1 MKKRLQKTKSYL
13 DENLFTNKNAI
24 QTIVKNSFWLLLAE
38 GINKGIL
45 FLITILIA
53 RHFSVEEYGIFGFVF
68 SLMTLIAMVADFGLS
83 NITIRELAKKR
94 PEAQTFFEN
103 TLSLKILLAFV
114 AFALMLVA
122 VLFLDPGIRM
132 LSIFAGTAIL
142 LGGMTDHLRSL
153 FRVSEHSQYEAIIK
167 ASSALTLLALV
178 GCATFLKLSLIYI
191 CAGYILANILGLS
204 LSLRLINQRIRFSL
218 NGLFIKDLV
227 KETWPMFLGLICTT
241 AFDQIDLIFIKAYRG
256 FAEAGLYQA
265 AYKLLYGFHLVGV
278 IHMAMFPRLASL
290 YAGGN
295 TFEYRR
301 VMRISTLSS
310 LIFLIPI
317 GFAATFF
324 PGEIIILVFGPQYD
338 AAATALQFLIWSGI
352 TAFICSFFAYTLI
365 ISGRQRLWLISVFC
379 ALALLLIIDVTLI
392 PRIGFLGAA
401 IGSFAGEVI
410 ALIIMM
416 IGIYSNRELRNL
428 FYSRNDGKS

>member
-1 MKKRLQKTKSYL
+1 MKENFKKIGGYL
-13 DENLFTNKNAI
+13 KKNLFSNKSTDQMI
-24 QTIVKNSFWLLLAE
+24 IKNSFWLLIAE
-38 GINKGIL
+38 GTNKGIL
-45 FLITILIA
+45 FLVAILIA
-53 RHFSVEEYGIFGFVF
+53 RHFTVDEYGVFGYVF
-68 SLMTLIAMVADFGLS
+68 SVMTLIAMVADFGLS

-114 AFALMLVA
+114 AFVFMLV
-122 VLFLDPGIRM
+122 VVFFLDPGIRM
-132 LSIFAGTAIL
+132 LSILAGTAIL
-142 LGGMTDHLRSL
+142 LGGITDHLRTL
-153 FRVSEHSQYEAIIK
+153 FRVSEHSQYEAVIK
-167 ASSALTLLALV
+167 ASTAITLLTLV
-178 GCATFLKLSLIYI
+178 SCAIFFKLSLTYI
-191 CAGYILANILGLS
+191 CAGYILANIFGLS

-218 NGLFIKDLV
+218 HRLFIKDLV

-241 AFDQIDLIFIKAYRG
+241 AYDQIDLIFIKAYRG

-290 YAGGN
+290 YAVGN
-295 TFEYRR
+295 TFEYKR
-301 VMRISTLSS
+301 VMRISILSS

-317 GFAATFF
+317 GFAAAFF
-324 PGEIIILVFGPQYD
+324 PGEIITLVFGRQYA

-365 ISGRQRLWLISVFC
+365 ISGRQRFWLVSVFC
-379 ALALLLIIDVTLI
+379 ALVVLIAVEVTLI
-392 PRIGFLGAA
+392 PKIGFLGAA